1 MLRDASG
8 FSHIYVITGRT
19 DMRRGIDGL
28 AAILQNQFGLNPFEE
43 GSIFLFCGR
52 RSDRIKALVYEGD
65 GFLLLYKRVAIGRFQ
80 WPRTPDEVRDL
91 SEDDFHHLMEGF
103 SIEKTI
109 TQFTPKQL

>member
-1 MLRDASG
+1 MLRDAAG

-52 RSDRIKALVYEGD
+52 RADRIKALVYEGD
-65 GFLLLYKRVAIGRFQ
+65 GFLLLAYFGQTECRF
-80 WPRTPDEVRDL
+80 R
-91 SEDDFHHLMEGF
+91 
-103 SIEKTI
+103 
-109 TQFTPKQL
+109 